1 MNVPLQR
8 LRHLE
13 LGVYAHTNPR
23 HVGSWTHPIRPE
35 NVALPNEL
43 YETYLYQVIGPA
55 INVKILSIRS
65 MDHLNF
71 DSVDFSPS
79 LRHLQ
84 SLSLSG
90 VSISADKLLSLFVMD
105 NQFTESKV
113 RHVEFNIV
121 KLTAG
126 TWALGSGT
134 PGNEHTVASPRRLHI
149 GIQRLLI
156 DRSSAHLV
164 PVHRAYSTTYS
175 IETGEALDIAALGHL
190 QRVINGNRVKAGL
203 KPYMEDNFEYLEEPP
218 LELLQQIQL
227 NINIS

>member
-1 MNVPLQR
+1 VL
-8 LRHLE
+8 
-13 LGVYAHTNPR
+13 
-23 HVGSWTHPIRPE
+23 
-35 NVALPNEL
+35 
-43 YETYLYQVIGPA
+43 GPA

-65 MDHLNF
+65 MDPLNL

-84 SLSLSG
+84 SFSLSG

-126 TWALGSGT
+126 TWGQVLLGMSTLLPRLVDFTSESSGYSST
-134 PGNEHTVASPRRLHI
+134 G
-149 GIQRLLI
+149 
-156 DRSSAHLV
+156 SSAYLV
-164 PVHRAYSTTYS
+164 PVHREYGMTYS
-175 IETGEALDIAALGHL
+175 METGEALDIAALGHL

-203 KPYMEDNFEYLEEPP
+203 KPYTEDNFEYLEEPP
-218 LELLQQIQL
+218 LEMLQQIQL
-227 NINIS
+227 DINIS